1 MREKCLVFIC
11 LFRANK
17 INPDW
22 IALIKSRGYESDD
35 LKTFMR
41 TTSIVSD
48 ILIMIS
54 GSFALAS
61 KIPNFSK
68 VFKSSFCCCF

>member
-1 MREKCLVFIC
+1 M
-11 LFRANK
+11 

-22 IALIKSRGYESDD
+22 VALIKSRGYESDD

-41 TTSIVSD
+41 FTVIVSD
-48 ILIMIS
+48 LLIMIS

-68 VFKSSFCCCF
+68 VKQSARNILLFQFRRLCCWHY